1 MLMEGVRFGFTVI
14 VMEFDVA
21 VVEERQLAF
30 DVSTQEMTSPFVKDE
45 DV

>member
-1 MLMEGVRFGFTVI
+1 MLTLGVINGFTVI
-14 VMEFDVA
+14 VIEFDVA
-21 VVEERQLAF
+21 VVVERQLAF